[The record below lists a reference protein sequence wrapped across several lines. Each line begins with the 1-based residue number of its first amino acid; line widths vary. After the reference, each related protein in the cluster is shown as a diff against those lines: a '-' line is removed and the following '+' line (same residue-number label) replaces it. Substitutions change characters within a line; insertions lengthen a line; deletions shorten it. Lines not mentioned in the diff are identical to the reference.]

1 MQEHEADK
9 LERASMAIFVTE
21 RDNPLHSP
29 NNIKIVI
36 DGTEVLNEV
45 PSLATAVAM
54 FSGLVYAL
62 NIQYPKKLRYTFEF
76 VQKILMGLSEKK
88 MSPKIHRLSTQ
99 LYSPE

>member
-9 LERASMAIFVTE
+9 LEHASTAIFVTE

-62 NIQYPKKLRYTFEF
+62 NIQYPKKTALHF
-76 VQKILMGLSEKK
+76 
-88 MSPKIHRLSTQ
+88 
-99 LYSPE
+99 